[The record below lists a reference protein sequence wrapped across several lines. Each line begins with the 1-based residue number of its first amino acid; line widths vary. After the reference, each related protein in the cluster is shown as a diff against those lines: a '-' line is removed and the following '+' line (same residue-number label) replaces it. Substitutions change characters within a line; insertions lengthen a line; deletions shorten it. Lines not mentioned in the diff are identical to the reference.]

1 MAKLIH
7 GRLTFAIIGAAM
19 EVHRRLG
26 PGFLEAVYEHALA
39 HELSLRGLKYETQ
52 RPLRVH
58 YYKGADV
65 GSYVAD
71 MIVGDSVLVELRAA
85 AKSLAKEH
93 HAQVINYLTA
103 TGVEIGLL
111 LNVGRRSLEYER
123 SIRSGSK

>member
-39 HELSLRGLKYETQ
+39 HELALRGLKYETQ
-52 RPLRVH
+52 RPLRVR
-58 YYKGADV
+58 YKGVDV

-71 MIVGDSVLVELRAA
+71 MIVEDSVLVELKAI
-85 AKSLAKEH
+85 AKGLAKEH

-111 LNVGRRSLEYER
+111 LNFGKRSLEYER
-123 SIRSGSK
+123 FIRSGSK